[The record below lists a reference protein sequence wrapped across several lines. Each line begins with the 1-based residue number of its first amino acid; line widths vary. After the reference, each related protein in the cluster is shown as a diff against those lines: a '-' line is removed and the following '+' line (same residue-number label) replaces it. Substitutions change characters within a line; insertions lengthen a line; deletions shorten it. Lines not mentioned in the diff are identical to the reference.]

1 MVEKLKLLVAMP
13 ELLLLIAA
21 SVLIMVD
28 AILGKNR
35 ELPIDRLALLC
46 ILFPGLAT
54 LYQMGQ
60 PDQYAF
66 NGMYVAD
73 SLAHLLKFCSYIAI
87 AATIIYS
94 RFYGTAR
101 GLHRGE
107 FYSLALFALL
117 GQMIMISASNL
128 LVVYMGLELMSLSL
142 YALAALRRDNS
153 RSTEAAIKY
162 FILGALASGF
172 LLYGMSMLYGATGDL
187 SIQAIAAA
195 FGSSDDSRTVL
206 ILGSVFIV
214 AGLAF
219 KFGAVPFH
227 MWVPDVY
234 QGTPSSVTLLIAGA
248 PKIAAF
254 AIAFRLLAEGLLP
267 VADQWQPMLMVLAV
281 GSLLVGNLV
290 AIAQT
295 NFKRMIAYST
305 IAQIGFV
312 MLGMLSGV
320 TADGGADVTAGA
332 WGASMFYVVTYVMTT
347 LGTLGVILLLARDG
361 FEGEQIADL
370 AGLSRRS
377 PWIAFVMLILMFS
390 LAGVPPTVGFVAKL
404 SVLKATVAAGHVWLA
419 VLAVLTSLVAAFY
432 YLRVVKTM
440 YFDPVP
446 DENATNAGGSLDAR
460 ALLAVNGALA
470 LAIGLIP
477 QPLMSACVNAVS
489 QALAG

>member
-1 MVEKLKLLVAMP
+1 MVEKLKLFVAMP
-13 ELLLLIAA
+13 EILLLIAA
-21 SVLIMVD
+21 SLLVMAD
-28 AILGKNR
+28 AILGKKR

-46 ILFPGLAT
+46 IAFPALAT

-73 SLAHLLKFCSYIAI
+73 SFAHFLKFCVYIAM
-87 AATIIYS
+87 AGTIIYS
-94 RFYGTAR
+94 RFYGVPR

-142 YALAALRRDNS
+142 YALAALRRDEHSN
-153 RSTEAAIKY
+153 TEAAIKY

-172 LLYGMSMLYGATGDL
+172 LLYGMSMLYGASGDL
-187 SIQAIAAA
+187 SLQAIASAIGA
-195 FGSSDDSRTVL
+195 QSNRTVL
-206 ILGSVFIV
+206 VLGAVFIV

-267 VADQWQPMLMVLAV
+267 VAAQWQPMLIVLAV
-281 GSLLVGNLV
+281 GSLVIGNLV

-312 MLGMLSGV
+312 MLGMLSGI
-320 TADGGADVTAGA
+320 TDEGGAEITSIA
-332 WGASMFYVVTYVMTT
+332 WGSSMFYIVTYVLTT
-347 LGTLGVILLLARDG
+347 LGTLGAILLLSRDG
-361 FEGEQIADL
+361 FEGDQISDL
-370 AGLSRRS
+370 AGLGKRS
-377 PWIAFVMLILMFS
+377 PWVALVMVILMFS
-390 LAGVPPTVGFVAKL
+390 LAGIPPTVGFVAKL
-404 SVLKATVAAGHVWLA
+404 AVLKAALGAGHVWLV
-419 VLAVLTSLVAAFY
+419 VLAVLTSLIGAFY
-432 YLRVVKTM
+432 YLRVVKVM
-440 YFDPVP
+440 LFDSPA
-446 DENATNAGGSLDAR
+446 ETNATQVGGTVDAR
-460 ALLAVNGALA
+460 AVLAVNGGLVLVLGIFPWLLA
-470 LAIGLIP
+470 TCIE
-477 QPLMSACVNAVS
+477 AVS
-489 QALAG
+489 RALAG